1 MLVNS
6 QSFTDS
12 SKPKSLQVEEIKNY
26 LKQAKKIQKFQP
38 QVYKIFDKI
47 ERTLDDQPV
56 KYGVSK

>member
-1 MLVNS
+1 MLNPN
-6 QSFTDS
+6 Q
-12 SKPKSLQVEEIKNY
+12 PKSLQVEEIKNY

-47 ERTLDDQPV
+47 ERTLDYQPV